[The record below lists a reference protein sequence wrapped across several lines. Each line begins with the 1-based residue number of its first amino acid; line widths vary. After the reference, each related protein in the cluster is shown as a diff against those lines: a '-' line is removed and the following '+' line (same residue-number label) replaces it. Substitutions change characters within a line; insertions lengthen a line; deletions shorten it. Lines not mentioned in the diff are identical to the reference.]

1 MLLAQANQIIFA
13 YQWFAAGVDVHIDA
27 QFLAL
32 PDDGVNFLKAQVQLV
47 AIFSGPAA
55 GTVQVAGTGGVQQDR
70 PRNITVVLLTEFF
83 LNGPADNIGIEEE
96 IHKERFQYAVVHTLK
111 SVHNQLVHIVVRV
124 VDDSAEGISLLL
136 KAVGAGSG
144 QLIHPF
150 HKFGEIALR
159 VFFDVAVSGL
169 DSKCAKHFRDHI
181 DSPFLSFF
189 LFSYVSKNPQDR
201 NGWREIT
208 GTGWQCGTR
217 CRFRTFL

>member
-150 HKFGEIALR
+150 HKFGVLIPSVPSTFGTISILL
-159 VFFDVAVSGL
+159 FY
-169 DSKCAKHFRDHI
+169 
-181 DSPFLSFF
+181 
-189 LFSYVSKNPQDR
+189 LFSYFLMSAKIR
-201 NGWREIT
+201 RIET
-208 GTGWQCGTR
+208 GGEK
-217 CRFRTFL
+217 